1 MRVSSALKIFQIVSF
16 SRYVLMLFAFTIAT
30 TGLFVSDLN
39 QVQALQNARLYI
51 LDGLSPLLSG
61 AQSVNQAR
69 KEFSAKITDFFSAYK
84 KLDELKEENN
94 KLTHWKAVALSLMAE
109 NKALRK
115 QVNVVPE
122 TFQPVVTARVITYP
136 ANPGV
141 HRIII
146 QAGTAQNVEEG
157 QIVVTPKGVIG
168 RILKSGKNASEVLLI
183 TDGQSRIPVTI
194 EPIHHQAILAGTQDN
209 YLELDHLER
218 NVELTS
224 GMHVFTSGK
233 GGIFPP
239 GLYLGM
245 TKQSGSDVII
255 EPIMD
260 WKDLDYVQILTQP
273 QLTTED

>member
-16 SRYVLMLFAFTIAT
+16 SRYVLVLVGFTVT
-30 TGLFVSDLN
+30 TLLLFVADTN
-39 QVQALQNARLYI
+39 KVPIVQSARLSI
-51 LDGLSPLLSG
+51 MDGLAPLLSV
-61 AQSVNQAR
+61 AQSVNQATGNLFD
-69 KEFSAKITDFFSAYK
+69 KVSDFFSAYGQ
-84 KLDELKEENN
+84 LDELREENK
-94 KLTHWKAVALSLMAE
+94 KLTRWKAVALSLMSE
-109 NKALRK
+109 NKALRS

-122 TFQPVVTARVITYP
+122 SFRPVVTARVLTYP
-136 ANPGV
+136 SNPGV

-146 QAGTAQNVEEG
+146 QAGTAQNVAEG

-168 RILKSGKNASEVLLI
+168 RILKSSSNASEVLLI
-183 TDGQSRIPVTI
+183 TDGYSRIPVTI

-209 YLELDHLER
+209 YLELDHMER
-218 NVELTS
+218 NFELTG

-245 TKQSGSDVII
+245 TRQSGDKVII
-255 EPIMD
+255 EPVMD

-273 QLTTED
+273 QLNVED